1 MEPSD
6 QTIFFKIF
14 KNYNYNV
21 INKLPLPPVSSV
33 YNGHVKGGGELL
45 LFSWFAGVEPVMQ
58 NLFGFWC
65 LEFGI
70 SVHRVNHGETRL
82 HLRFGSDGL

>member
-33 YNGHVKGGGELL
+33 YNGHPSRGEGEGGGDKAI
-45 LFSWFAGVEPVMQ
+45 F
-58 NLFGFWC
+58 
-65 LEFGI
+65 
-70 SVHRVNHGETRL
+70 
-82 HLRFGSDGL
+82 

>member
-33 YNGHVKGGGELL
+33 YNGHLDGGGEALNHVR
-45 LFSWFAGVEPVMQ
+45 FRTVMHPT
-58 NLFGFWC
+58 WC
-65 LEFGI
+65 MGWGWMEDMI
-70 SVHRVNHGETRL
+70 EHVKA
-82 HLRFGSDGL
+82 DD